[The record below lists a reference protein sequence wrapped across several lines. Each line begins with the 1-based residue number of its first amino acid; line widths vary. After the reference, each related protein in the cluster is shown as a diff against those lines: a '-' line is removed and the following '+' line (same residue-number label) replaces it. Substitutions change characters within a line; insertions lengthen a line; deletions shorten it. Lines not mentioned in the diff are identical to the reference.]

1 MDGDPGR
8 PADPRKTIVYSA
20 LSGPGRQVPWP
31 GQGGINDR
39 IQLKEVVIVAIYKT
53 IGNKL
58 VKLDAIEE
66 PGVWINL
73 VCPTDH
79 EIEET
84 VAQTGLS
91 PEYLRA
97 ALDEEEVSR
106 IEAEDNQMLIII
118 DVPIVKANDSYDTMP
133 LGIVI
138 NERFIVTVCLE
149 HNDVIDDFIRERVR
163 NFYTFKK
170 TRFLFQIF
178 FKTAALFLK
187 YLRLIDRKTNAIE
200 RELHQ
205 SMKNK
210 ELIKLLTL
218 EKSLVYFT
226 TSLHG
231 NAKVMEKILRLRG
244 KTNTE
249 VQLIKMYHDDEELLE
264 DVIVENK
271 QAIEMAHIYTN
282 ILSGMMDA
290 FASIISN
297 NLNIVMKFL
306 ASITIVLALP
316 TMIASFFGMNVPV
329 PFANAVNG
337 FYIVLGLS
345 VLSSIGA
352 VILLLRKNMF

>member
-1 MDGDPGR
+1 M
-8 PADPRKTIVYSA
+8 A
-20 LSGPGRQVPWP
+20 L
-31 GQGGINDR
+31 
-39 IQLKEVVIVAIYKT
+39 YKT
-53 IGNKL
+53 IDDKL
-58 VKLDAIEE
+58 IKLDNIEE
-66 PGVWINL
+66 TGVWINL

-84 VAQTGLS
+84 VSQTGLF

-106 IEAEDNQMLIII
+106 IEAECNQMLIII
-118 DVPIVKANDSYDTMP
+118 DVPIVKENDSYDTMP

-149 HNDVIDDFIRERVR
+149 HNNVIDDFIREQVR

-178 FKTAALFLK
+178 FRTAVLYLK
-187 YLRLIDRKTNAIE
+187 YLRLIDRKTNEIE

-226 TSLHG
+226 TSLHA
-231 NAKVMEKILRLRG
+231 NEKVMEKILRLRG

-249 VQLIKMYHDDEELLE
+249 VQLIKMYPDDEELLE

-271 QAIEMAHIYTN
+271 QAIEMAHIYSN

-329 PFANAVNG
+329 PLGESPNG
-337 FYIVLGLS
+337 FLIVLGIS
-345 VLSSIGA
+345 VISSIAA

>member
-1 MDGDPGR
+1 M
-8 PADPRKTIVYSA
+8 
-20 LSGPGRQVPWP
+20 
-31 GQGGINDR
+31 
-39 IQLKEVVIVAIYKT
+39 AIYKT
-53 IGNKL
+53 IDNKL
-58 VKLDAIEE
+58 VKLDAVEAT
-66 PGVWINL
+66 GVWINL
-73 VCPTDH
+73 VCPTEN

-106 IEAEDNQMLIII
+106 MEAEDNQMLIII
-118 DVPIVKANDSYDTMP
+118 DVPIIKANDSYDTIP
-133 LGIVI
+133 LGIII
-138 NERFIVTVCLE
+138 NEYFVVTVCLE
-149 HNDVIDDFIRERVR
+149 NNDVMDEFIREQVR

-178 FKTAALFLK
+178 FRAAALYLK

-210 ELIKLLTL
+210 ELFKLLSL

-231 NAKVMEKILRLRG
+231 NEKVMEKILRLRG

-249 VQLIKMYHDDEELLE
+249 VQLIKMYPDDEELLE

-271 QAIEMAHIYTN
+271 QAIEMAHIHTD

-329 PFANAVNG
+329 PMAGEPYG
-337 FYIVLGLS
+337 FMIVLGIS
-345 VLSSIGA
+345 VFSSLAA